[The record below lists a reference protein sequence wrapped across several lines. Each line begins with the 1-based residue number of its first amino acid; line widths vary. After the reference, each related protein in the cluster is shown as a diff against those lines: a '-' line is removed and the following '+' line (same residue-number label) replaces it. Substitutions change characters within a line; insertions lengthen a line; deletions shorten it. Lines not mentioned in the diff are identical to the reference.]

1 MEAVAPQPAGV
12 AVIHAHVTADGQ
24 IDLCGANCP
33 VEPTAPHVVLP
44 VETLDQIIDALSADR
59 ANAELR
65 DRLWDL
71 TIQARGKK

>member
-1 MEAVAPQPAGV
+1 VEARDPQPAGV

-33 VEPTAPHVVLP
+33 VEPTAPHVIVSAEIADKI
-44 VETLDQIIDALSADR
+44 VDALSKDG

-65 DRLWDL
+65 DYLWDL
-71 TIQARGKK
+71 TIQARTQK